1 MNWNTYIYLNCNSV
15 NLPIGGNNMII
26 QFGEQIYI
34 NDALMSAL
42 VNYMDSEIR
51 EEVHRLCAPCDNET
65 FLEHYCEL
73 DRAFY
78 ILLRGEFGIEII

>member
-1 MNWNTYIYLNCNSV
+1 MV
-15 NLPIGGNNMII
+15 I

-51 EEVHRLCAPCDNET
+51 EKVHSLCAPCDNET
-65 FLEHYCEL
+65 FLERYCEF
-73 DRAFY
+73 DNSFY
-78 ILLRGEFGIEII
+78 PLLRGEFGIEII